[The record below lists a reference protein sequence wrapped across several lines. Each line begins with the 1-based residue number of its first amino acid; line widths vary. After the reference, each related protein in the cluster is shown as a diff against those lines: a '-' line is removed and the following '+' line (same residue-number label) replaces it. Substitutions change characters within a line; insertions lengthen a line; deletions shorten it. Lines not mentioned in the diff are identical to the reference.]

1 MAMAVTHIAPAT
13 AALTWMGIE
22 WTRHGKPSVLGIAT
36 GAIAGLAA
44 ITPASG
50 FVGPVDAVGIGFVSG
65 LCCFYAATSVKHALG
80 YDDSLDV
87 FGVHGVGGFV
97 GTMLTGVFAA
107 FTFGGSGLDNGIG
120 AQVRLQ
126 FIGAVATIVY
136 SGILTFIIAKIL
148 DSAIGLRV
156 SPEIES
162 DGLDIALHN
171 ERGFTL

>member
-1 MAMAVTHIAPAT
+1 
-13 AALTWMGIE
+13 
-22 WTRHGKPSVLGIAT
+22 
-36 GAIAGLAA
+36 
-44 ITPASG
+44 
-50 FVGPVDAVGIGFVSG
+50 
-65 LCCFYAATSVKHALG
+65 
-80 YDDSLDV
+80 
-87 FGVHGVGGFV
+87 
-97 GTMLTGVFAA
+97 MLTGVFAA